1 MGKGDFMGT
10 YDLIFATTFQQGN
23 GTDFSSTNKIGNR
36 ELGLEAEDVES
47 VTKEVYETIGML

>member
-1 MGKGDFMGT
+1 MGT